1 MVCRLLNFG
10 KKIEAFF
17 LESSEIP
24 DKSLEY
30 FQRLMKDF
38 RARCEK
44 SILGLKPSVMW
55 GELSKSNYEMGE
67 MR

>member
-44 SILGLKPSVMW
+44 SILGLKPSVM
-55 GELSKSNYEMGE
+55 
-67 MR
+67 